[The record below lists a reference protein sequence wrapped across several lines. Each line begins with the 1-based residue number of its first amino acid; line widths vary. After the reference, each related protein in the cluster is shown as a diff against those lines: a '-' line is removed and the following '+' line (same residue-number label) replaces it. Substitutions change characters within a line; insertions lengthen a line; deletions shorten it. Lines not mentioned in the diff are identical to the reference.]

1 MASLDSTST
10 RIDLSKNEDGCYALS
25 TVLLGV
31 SIMQGWNY
39 VNTNA
44 DRWPMRVLVSVHD
57 FPENICMD
65 IGTTCINTQVLHYY
79 FIENFGNVQVLSTQ
93 PFLLN
98 MELLLTVIIVFMWNR
113 IIPALIVFFTVASF
127 VSIIDLTVSPDI
139 VLFGTERKKLEATL
153 LSATSAIADI
163 IITLSLSLRLAK
175 SKTGIRRTDH
185 VLHKL
190 VSYIISRGIL
200 VAFAQTL
207 IVILFPIDQTLKSW
221 MPVHLCMNKLY
232 VITMSTLNQRPNLRQ
247 SLNAPVTDTMFQTSL
262 RAAHPMRPN
271 VHTNI
276 EIPRPLSAY
285 SPDRTS
291 VSKGSSPKDHVHV
304 AVECPKPSPVESD
317 LTLFTSRLSHEH
329 SATTN
334 TILLYPSSVIN

>member
-1 MASLDSTST
+1 
-10 RIDLSKNEDGCYALS
+10 
-25 TVLLGV
+25 
-31 SIMQGWNY
+31 
-39 VNTNA
+39 
-44 DRWPMRVLVSVHD
+44 
-57 FPENICMD
+57 MD

-79 FIENFGNVQVLSTQ
+79 FIENFGNVQVLGTQ

-98 MELLLTVIIVFMWNR
+98 MELLLTIIIVFIVEMYFAHKIYKFNPKNR
-113 IIPALIVFFTVASF
+113 IIPALIVLFTIASF
-127 VSIIDLTVSPDI
+127 VCGIVSIIDLTVSPDI

-163 IITLSLSLRLAK
+163 IITLTLSLRLAQ
-175 SKTGIRRTDH
+175 SKTGIRRTDN

-207 IVILFPIDQTLKSW
+207 IVILFPVDQSLKSW

-232 VITMSTLNQRPNLRQ
+232 VITMIAFLNARPNLRQ

-271 VHTNI
+271 VHTTI
-276 EIPRPLSAY
+276 EIPMPTSAY

-291 VSKGSSPKDHVHV
+291 VTK
-304 AVECPKPSPVESD
+304 ESD
-317 LTLFTSRLSHEH
+317 LTLFVSRPSHEH
-329 SATTN
+329 S
-334 TILLYPSSVIN
+334 PV